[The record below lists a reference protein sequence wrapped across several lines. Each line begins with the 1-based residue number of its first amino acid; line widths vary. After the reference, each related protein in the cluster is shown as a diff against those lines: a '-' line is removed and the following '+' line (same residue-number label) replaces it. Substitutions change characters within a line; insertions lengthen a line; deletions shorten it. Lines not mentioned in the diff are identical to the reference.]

1 MYKWEGGLFESGV
14 KHHQTNKQNIL
25 ILLLMT
31 PNSPPMTDTIAINV
45 NFYYNVPA
53 IIQNLQKRSNVLGVS
68 NTVTIVSKHVTY
80 FGP

>member
-1 MYKWEGGLFESGV
+1 
-14 KHHQTNKQNIL
+14 
-25 ILLLMT
+25 MT

-45 NFYYNVPA
+45 NFDYNAPA

-68 NTVTIVSKHVTY
+68 DTVTIVSKHVTY